1 MDFNR
6 IWCNIIEHQGETFY
20 TQARHRPCSYVVKN
34 DYLHLKNT
42 NRAIP
47 RWQIEEALKIDD
59 VKYSDLDKLKFQ
71 GPSYILAI
79 ISDKRIIG

>member
-20 TQARHRPCSYVVKN
+20 TVDKHRPCSYVVKN
-34 DYLHLKNT
+34 EHLELKNT
-42 NRAIP
+42 NRNIP
-47 RWQIEEALKIDD
+47 KYQIEEALKIAD
-59 VKYSDLDKLKFQ
+59 VKYSDLKQLGVQ
-71 GPSYILAI
+71 GPSYLLAI

>member
-42 NRAIP
+42 NRTIP
-47 RWQIEEALKIDD
+47 RRQIEEALKIAD
-59 VKYSDLDKLKFQ
+59 VKYSDLKQLGVQ
-71 GPSYILAI
+71 GPSYLLAI